1 MLFLQRLLGKKEF
14 PQLLGFGTLNQEV
27 AQGISDYLVI
37 SPMGQLLGEDVEPE
51 LVLKVFQDISFA
63 IMELH
68 RLGILH
74 RCVITSNTN
83 CRIWYDILTSSTL

>member
-14 PQLLGFGTLNQEV
+14 PQLLGFGTINQEV

-37 SPMGQLLGEDVEPE
+37 SPMGQLLGEDVEPK
-51 LVLKVFQDISFA
+51 LVLKVFRDISFA

-74 RCVITSNTN
+74 RCV
-83 CRIWYDILTSSTL
+83 